1 MSHFLNFRA
10 TNDVIVSVNG
20 LVVQSPFE
28 IKNNDVIT
36 IKAKTNVTLNINGTS
51 YTSAQTIVLSE
62 TNITVTYSTTGA
74 EQSTYYILTINYS
87 DEILSGLKGFLKN
100 KDNKVLFPYAYGLK
114 NPDGSD
120 RPLGGVGVDLTY
132 ATIDE
137 DGNFAITPQQLAVLN
152 ADANNYIT
160 MVTYVYRSVNDPKQ
174 NDTMYY
180 VSTLA
185 NPNEDRSFIF
195 LTITINKNTLMAK
208 YGYSVI
214 NLDEIGGDYIS
225 ITANNGVTSGNITQ
239 SQLELLQK
247 SVNNTIFLNEE
258 KYYLMDKETTENYLV
273 YGCVVKDNTNTT
285 WVKTIT
291 ISKTN
296 LGWSLTTLSLIGK
309 TDFDNALLKTKQ
321 ATKTS
326 EMTNEIGVDS
336 NGKLW
341 TSGGNVD
348 PIVLSNGS
356 VEEPFA
362 LTADEVAKL
371 KNNTT
376 APISCFSIL
385 FYPIQDVESSL
396 YVTMQIVEGM
406 HLFAGLSID
415 FDTNTAVLTLF
426 MLNPVAKTSDMT
438 VPVGIDGE
446 GKLWTKEGGI
456 SVLDMTGLAFTLS
469 TDTTGIVEEKIYQA
483 TITAEQKTQID
494 NAVIMSIKIKNQV
507 WNVYKISDST
517 FGFAITVA
525 MDLSMLVSIEN
536 LTITAMLKD
545 RIGNIPVGF
554 QEDN

>member
-10 TNDVIVSVNG
+10 TNDVMVSVNG

-51 YTSAQTIVLSE
+51 YTSAQTIALSE
-62 TNITVTYSTTGA
+62 TNITVTYSTTGD
-74 EQSTYYILTINYS
+74 EQSTYYVLTINYS
-87 DEILSGLKGFLKN
+87 DEVLSGLKGFLKN

-132 ATIDE
+132 ATFDE

-160 MVTYVYRSVNDPKQ
+160 ITTYVYRSVVDPKQ
-174 NDTMYY
+174 GDTMYY

-185 NPNEDRSFIF
+185 NPDKDGSFIF

-208 YGYSVI
+208 YGHSVI

-239 SQLELLQK
+239 SQLKLLQK

-273 YGCVVKDNTNTT
+273 YGCVVKNNTNTT
-285 WVKTIT
+285 WIKTIT

-341 TSGGNVD
+341 TSGGSKM
-348 PIVLSNGS
+348 SNLTS
-356 VEEPFA
+356 VSYT
-362 LTADEVAKL
+362 LD
-371 KNNTT
+371 TT
-376 APISCFSIL
+376 APG
-385 FYPIQDVESSL
+385 YKK
-396 YVTMQIVEGM
+396 YT
-406 HLFAGLSID
+406 
-415 FDTNTAVLTLF
+415 
-426 MLNPVAKTSDMT
+426 
-438 VPVGIDGE
+438 
-446 GKLWTKEGGI
+446 
-456 SVLDMTGLAFTLS
+456 
-469 TDTTGIVEEKIYQA
+469 A
-483 TITAEQKTQID
+483 TITSLQQTAVAQTDTIQIMTPD
-494 NAVIMSIKIKNQV
+494 SDILILSNLGGGKFVGTYI
-507 WNVYKISDST
+507 ISDDTIQTVQWANVATNVTLEFIEMPYSGA
-517 FGFAITVA
+517 GFVLDDVVTQSGETVQI
-525 MDLSMLVSIEN
+525 V
-536 LTITAMLKD
+536 
-545 RIGNIPVGF
+545 
-554 QEDN
+554 

>member
-20 LVVQSPFE
+20 LVVQSPFA

-51 YTSAQTIVLSE
+51 YTSAQTIALSE
-62 TNITVTYSTTGA
+62 TNITVTYSTTGD
-74 EQSTYYILTINYS
+74 EQSTYYVLMINYS
-87 DEILSGLKGFLKN
+87 DEVLSGLKGFLKN

-160 MVTYVYRSVNDPKQ
+160 IITYVYRSVVDPKQ
-174 NDTMYY
+174 GDTMYY

-273 YGCVVKDNTNTT
+273 YGCVDKDNTNAT

-296 LGWSLTTLSLIGK
+296 LGWSLTALSLIGK

-341 TSGGNVD
+341 VSGGNVD
-348 PIVLSNGS
+348 PIVLSNAS
-356 VEEPFA
+356 TEEPFA
-362 LTADEVAKL
+362 LTAEEVVKL

-376 APISCFSIL
+376 APVSCFGLL
-385 FYPIQDVESSL
+385 FYPVQKVESSL
-396 YVTMQIVEGM
+396 YVIMQIVEGM

-415 FDTNTAVLTLF
+415 FDTNTATFTMF
-426 MLNPVAKTSDMT
+426 MLNPVTKTSDMSL
-438 VPVGIDGE
+438 PVGVDGE

-456 SVLDMTGLAFTLS
+456 SVLDMTGLTFAES
-469 TDTTGIVEEKIYQA
+469 TDTTGIVNEKIYKA

-494 NAVIMSIKIKNQV
+494 NAVIMSIKRNGQV
-507 WNVYKISDST
+507 YNVYKISGNL
-517 FGFAITVA
+517 FGFGTTVSV
-525 MDLSMLVSIEN
+525 DQSMLVSVQTSTLTLIERYLIPN
-536 LTITAMLKD
+536 T
-545 RIGNIPVGF
+545 PVGF
-554 QEDN
+554 EEDN